1 MTEAMSSHKRALMSG
16 HDAIDKS
23 RDILN
28 QRFDLPP
35 MGDDPVS
42 KSYRLRYTRTTDFC

>member
-1 MTEAMSSHKRALMSG
+1 MSG

-42 KSYRLRYTRTTDFC
+42 NYRLRYTRVTQFC